1 MTRTLTVWVIALGL
15 VLNGLYQTYV
25 AVDSLSSSSLA
36 WAVLSVASG
45 WGIWRLRVWS
55 RYSIA
60 LLAIFSLAAWLDGTI
75 QNYRRGLWP
84 YHDMLSTVL
93 SFVPAF
99 FLILWWVA
107 VTIHAFRLFSG
118 QKT

>member
-1 MTRTLTVWVIALGL
+1 MTRTLTVWVIVLGL
-15 VLNGLYQTYV
+15 ILNGLYQTYL
-25 AVDSLSSSSLA
+25 AVESWSSSSLA
-36 WAVLSVASG
+36 WAALSFASG
-45 WGIWRLRVWS
+45 WGIWGLRGWS

-84 YHDMLSTVL
+84 YHDTLSTVL
-93 SFVPAF
+93 SFVPAC

-107 VTIHAFRLFSG
+107 VTIHAFRLFSR